1 MTCRSCARTCTA
13 VHATSSINASCRSQR
28 LMPPSVARK
37 SYSSPAMADSVREE
51 SMYHL
56 DPQRLR
62 LRHFT
67 SADLD
72 LLTELDSDPEVMR
85 YVTYGLPT
93 PRATYADTILPRWLE
108 IYRVTPQ
115 LGYWAAED
123 RVGGGF

>member
-13 VHATSSINASCRSQR
+13 VDAARSINASCRSER
-28 LMPPSVARK
+28 LMPQCVARK
-37 SYSSPAMADSVREE
+37 SYSSPAVADSVREE
-51 SMYHL
+51 AMVL
-56 DPQRLR
+56 LETERLR

-67 SADLD
+67 SADVD